1 MTSDEQRKPP
11 YEVLEHTA
19 DVGLRIYGRSLPEL
33 FSNAGLGLMA
43 LAIETQV
50 IEEHE
55 RLSLAVSGSDVEQL
69 LVNWLSEILYHMD
82 AEGWMFARFTITECS
97 PTAVAGEGWGER
109 RDLASRIRAVAVKAV
124 TYHQL
129 SVRETPEGWQATVYF
144 DI

>member
-1 MTSDEQRKPP
+1 MTSDEQVNPP

-82 AEGWMFARFTITECS
+82 AEGWMFARFTITEC
-97 PTAVAGEGWGER
+97 
-109 RDLASRIRAVAVKAV
+109 
-124 TYHQL
+124 
-129 SVRETPEGWQATVYF
+129 
-144 DI
+144 

>member
-1 MTSDEQRKPP
+1 MTQPP

-19 DVGLRIYGRSLPEL
+19 DVGLRIHGRSMSEL

-43 LAIETQV
+43 LAMNAEASDTQE
-50 IEEHE
+50 IQSREPLP
-55 RLSLAVSGSDVEQL
+55 LSASGSDAEQL

-82 AEGWMFARFTITECS
+82 AEGWMFARFTVKDCS
-97 PTAVAGEGWGER
+97 LTSIAGEGWGER
-109 RDLASRIRAVAVKAV
+109 RDPAMRSRAVAVKAV

-129 SVRETPEGWQATVYF
+129 SVIETPADWQATVYF